1 MGLLKAG
8 IGAAGGVL
16 ADSWREYFYCDAL
29 DANTLV
35 AKGQKRTSDKGR
47 SSNTR
52 GESNIISDG
61 SIIAVNEGQFMIIVE
76 QGAIVEACGEAGEFV
91 FDKSTEPSLF
101 FGEASLGDR
110 LMASFERVGTRFTF
124 GGDTGKDQRVYF
136 FNTKEIMGN
145 KYGTASPVPFRVVDN
160 NIGLDVD
167 ISVRCNGE
175 YSYKIVDPLMFYKNV
190 CGNVEEPY
198 TRDKID
204 SQLKSELLTALQPA
218 FAKISAMGV
227 RYSAVPAH
235 TTDVAKALNEVLSQ
249 EWTDLRG
256 IQVASFG
263 VNSIAASPEDEAMI
277 KELQKAAV
285 MRDPSMAAANLAAS
299 QADAMRMAASNENGA
314 MMGFMG
320 MGMANAVGGMNPQG
334 LYGMGAGNVPP
345 QNQYATAPGG
355 GFAQPQAQTPGA
367 AMGVGA
373 APAPLLLPPRPQE
386 IRGRVRA
393 AFRTP
398 ASSAAIA
405 ARRSPRRP
413 APGHAHA
420 ACRTPA
426 TSAETAGLSDR
437 SAPNGCDPCV
447 GRGRFYL
454 APPART
460 IKQKAHNQHGCEP
473 SLYKLRRALCSVRE
487 PRLKTKLAVS
497 R

>member
-16 ADSWREYFYCDAL
+16 ADSWREYFYCDTL

-136 FNTKEIMGN
+136 FNTKEIMGS
-145 KYGTASPVPFRVVDN
+145 KYGTASPVPFRVVDK

-334 LYGMGAGNVPP
+334 LWARAMCLRRTSMQPRLAAGSPSP
-345 QNQYATAPGG
+345 KRRH
-355 GFAQPQAQTPGA
+355 
-367 AMGVGA
+367 
-373 APAPLLLPPRPQE
+373 PAPRWALAPLPLRPLPPRLQE

-426 TSAETAGLSDR
+426 TSAETAAPSDR
-437 SAPNGCDPCV
+437 SAPNGRDPSWV
-447 GRGRFYL
+447 AAIF
-454 APPART
+454 
-460 IKQKAHNQHGCEP
+460 I
-473 SLYKLRRALCSVRE
+473 
-487 PRLKTKLAVS
+487 
-497 R
+497 

>member
-373 APAPLLLPPRPQE
+373 APAP
-386 IRGRVRA
+386 
-393 AFRTP
+393 TP
-398 ASSAAIA
+398 A
-405 ARRSPRRP
+405 P
-413 APGHAHA
+413 APA
-420 ACRTPA
+420 PA
-426 TSAETAGLSDR
+426 GDTWTCSCGVQNTGKFCGNCGSPKPAQAG
-437 SAPNGCDPCV
+437 PW
-447 GRGRFYL
+447 
-454 APPART
+454 T
-460 IKQKAHNQHGCEP
+460 
-473 SLYKLRRALCSVRE
+473 CSCGMQNTGNFCGNCGSKR
-487 PRLKTKLAVS
+487 P
-497 R
+497 